1 MELAQVQEA
10 LCDARWERYCPDHGL
25 DGPCG
30 QLTRSVLETE
40 IVVATR
46 RYVHTEQPTTEA
58 IWESFN
64 RGLCMF
70 ADL

>member
-1 MELAQVQEA
+1 MQEA
-10 LCDARWERYCPDHGL
+10 LCDARWERYCLDHGL

-30 QLTRSVLETE
+30 KSTRSVLDAE

-46 RYVHTEQPTTEA
+46 RSVHTEQPTLSA

-64 RGLCMF
+64 RGRCMF